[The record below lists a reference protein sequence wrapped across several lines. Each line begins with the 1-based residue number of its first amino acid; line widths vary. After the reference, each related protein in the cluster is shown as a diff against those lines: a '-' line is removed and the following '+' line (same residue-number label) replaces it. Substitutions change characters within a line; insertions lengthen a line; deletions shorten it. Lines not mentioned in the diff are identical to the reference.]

1 MWIRHYLE
9 QYIMPFLNPT
19 CNMDVNYRG
28 KHKHKSSKILK
39 KIKNKPL
46 KNLKYKES
54 KILKLK
60 DIVTISNLKFV
71 HDQVNKIL
79 QSFWIFFI
87 NKTRHLYNTTGNS
100 LDVSRMKTMT
110 YGSNSFTL
118 HAISTWNFFQNKLQ
132 HHYITP

>member
-1 MWIRHYLE
+1 MWIQHYLE

-54 KILKLK
+54 
-60 DIVTISNLKFV
+60 T
-71 HDQVNKIL
+71 
-79 QSFWIFFI
+79 
-87 NKTRHLYNTTGNS
+87 
-100 LDVSRMKTMT
+100 
-110 YGSNSFTL
+110 
-118 HAISTWNFFQNKLQ
+118 QNKQTQ
-132 HHYITP
+132 HHLHHSLT